1 MRTRSTL
8 AKRPRRSIAVQR
20 AARGAPRA
28 RRLRAW
34 ALAAARAGSEVTLRV
49 VGAAESR
56 RLNRR
61 HRGRDY
67 ATNVLS
73 FAYAPTHSVRSTPR
87 STTVRGDIVLCH
99 PVIRRE
105 ARAQGKTLAAH
116 YAHLVVHGMLHLR
129 GMDHARARE
138 AASMERAEIRI
149 LRRLGVADPYAV
161 E

>member
-1 MRTRSTL
+1 MRTKSTP
-8 AKRPRRSIAVQR
+8 AKRPRSSVAVQR
-20 AARGAPRA
+20 AARGAPSA

-34 ALAAARAGSEVTLRV
+34 ALAAAHAGSEVTLRV
-49 VGAAESR
+49 VGAAEGR
-56 RLNRR
+56 RLNRTF
-61 HRGRDY
+61 RGRDY

-73 FAYAPTHSVRSTPR
+73 FAYAPARPVRYAAL
-87 STTVRGDIVLCH
+87 RGDIVLCH

-129 GMDHARARE
+129 GMDHGRARE
-138 AASMERAEIRI
+138 AARMERAESRV
-149 LRRLGVADPYAV
+149 LRRLGFNDPYAV

>member
-1 MRTRSTL
+1 MRTKSTP
-8 AKRPRRSIAVQR
+8 AKRPRSSVAVQR
-20 AARGAPRA
+20 AVRGAPSA

-56 RLNRR
+56 RLNRGFR
-61 HRGRDY
+61 ARDY

-73 FAYAPTHSVRSTPR
+73 FAYAPARHLRATA
-87 STTVRGDIVLCH
+87 VRGDIVLCH

-129 GMDHARARE
+129 GMDHARARGAE
-138 AASMERAEIRI
+138 RMERAEIRI